1 MRRPLSCALVCALLA
16 GFGGPPALAVAAGP
30 GPSER
35 APSVDDSAADEPATA
50 LPSAPRRNVEVAR
63 VHFRRGVTL
72 YRAAAYDAALAEFT
86 RAYESAPHHR
96 VLYNLA
102 QVQAQRHDYVE
113 ALALFRRFLDE
124 GADEVPAERAD
135 PVRAE
140 MAELEQRISR
150 LRIEISIDDA
160 RLLVDGQPA
169 GDLPRDEPLLLNAGV
184 HRVSVEKVGFVS
196 TSRVLTL
203 VGGEE
208 SMVSFELTAELDI
221 DGWVIPPSPTPA
233 SPPPPPP
240 PLRIDRTALWASL
253 VTTGALAGASVTFG
267 VLTRR
272 ANATL
277 EDHLSRL
284 PVQRASIEAGRTR
297 VRTFALLTDGFGAA
311 AAAALGLSTYFF
323 FSTQTP
329 SDEPQTNN
337 GLRAQIS
344 PRLSTVTWQ
353 GAF

>member
-1 MRRPLSCALVCALLA
+1 MKRPSSCTLLCTLLA
-16 GFGGPPALAVAAGP
+16 GFMPAVAVAAEP
-30 GPSER
+30 EPSER
-35 APSVDDSAADEPATA
+35 ASTADDSATA
-50 LPSAPRRNVEVAR
+50 MPSAPGSNLEVAR

-72 YRAAAYDAALAEFT
+72 YRAGAYDAAFAEFT
-86 RAYESAPHHR
+86 RAYESAPNHR

-113 ALALFRRFLDE
+113 ALAHFRRYLDE
-124 GADEVPAERAD
+124 GAEEVPAERAEQ
-135 PVRAE
+135 VRAE

-184 HRVSVEKVGFVS
+184 HRLSVEKVGFVS

-208 SMVSFELTAELDI
+208 SVASFELAAELDI
-221 DGWVIPPSPTPA
+221 DAWIVPPSSTPTSA
-233 SPPPPPP
+233 PPPPPP
-240 PLRIDRTALWASL
+240 PRVDRTALWASL
-253 VTTGALAGASVTFG
+253 VTTGALAGAGVTFG

-277 EDHLSRL
+277 EDHLSRI
-284 PVQRASIEAGRTR
+284 PVQRASVEAGRTR

-329 SDEPQTNN
+329 SDEPRTNN

-344 PRLSTVTWQ
+344 PSLSTVTWQ

>member
-1 MRRPLSCALVCALLA
+1 MKRPSSCTLVCSLLA
-16 GFGGPPALAVAAGP
+16 CAGWLPPVAAATEP
-30 GPSER
+30 ASSEP
-35 APSVDDSAADEPATA
+35 ASSAGEPAAAAASASVRSAAG
-50 LPSAPRRNVEVAR
+50 SNVDLAS
-63 VHFRRGVTL
+63 VHFRRGVAL
-72 YRAAAYDAALAEFT
+72 YRAGAYDAAFAEFT
-86 RAYESAPHHR
+86 RAYESAPNHR

-113 ALALFRRFLDE
+113 ALALFRRYLEE
-124 GADEVPAERAD
+124 GAEEVSAERAGR
-135 PVRAE
+135 VRAE

-150 LRIEISIDDA
+150 LRIEINIDDA

-184 HRVSVEKVGFVS
+184 HRLGVEKVGFVGM
-196 TSRVLTL
+196 SRVLTL

-221 DGWVIPPSPTPA
+221 DDWAV
-233 SPPPPPP
+233 SPPPAPAPLPLAPPP
-240 PLRIDRTALWASL
+240 RVDRSALWASL

-272 ANATL
+272 ANVTL
-277 EDHLSRL
+277 EDQLSRF
-284 PVQRASIEAGRTR
+284 PVQRASVEAGRTR

-329 SDEPQTNN
+329 SDEPRTNN

>member
-1 MRRPLSCALVCALLA
+1 MKRASRCALVCTLLA
-16 GFGGPPALAVAAGP
+16 SFGWLRPVGAAEPALRELASSASVPSAAAASGA
-30 GPSER
+30 
-35 APSVDDSAADEPATA
+35 APSTA
-50 LPSAPRRNVEVAR
+50 GGNVELAR
-63 VHFRRGVTL
+63 VHFRRGVEL
-72 YRAAAYDAALAEFT
+72 YRAGAYDAAFAEFT
-86 RAYESAPHHR
+86 RAYESAPNHR

-113 ALALFRRFLDE
+113 ALALFGRYLDE
-124 GADEVPAERAD
+124 GAHEVPAERAEH
-135 PVRAE
+135 VRAE
-140 MAELEQRISR
+140 MAELGQRTSR
-150 LRIEISIDDA
+150 LHIQIDIDDA

-169 GDLPRDEPLLLNAGV
+169 GELPRDEPLLLNAGV

-196 TSRVLTL
+196 ASRVLTL
-203 VGGEE
+203 VGGEQ
-208 SMVSFELTAELDI
+208 SQVSFELAAELDI
-221 DGWVIPPSPTPA
+221 DDWTVPALPTPA
-233 SPPPPPP
+233 PAPPSPPPP
-240 PLRIDRTALWASL
+240 RADRTALWTSL

-277 EDHLSRL
+277 EDQLSRF
-284 PVQRASIEAGRTR
+284 PVQRASVEAGRNR

-323 FSTQTP
+323 LSTQTA
-329 SDEPQTNN
+329 SDEPRTNN

>member
-1 MRRPLSCALVCALLA
+1 MKRPSLCALLCA
-16 GFGGPPALAVAAGP
+16 LLGSFGWLPAVGAAEPALSEPASSASVPSAAVASGAARSTAG
-30 GPSER
+30 G
-35 APSVDDSAADEPATA
+35 
-50 LPSAPRRNVEVAR
+50 NVEIAR
-63 VHFRRGVTL
+63 VHFRRGVEL
-72 YRAAAYDAALAEFT
+72 YRAGAYDAAFAEFT
-86 RAYESAPHHR
+86 RAYESAPNHR

-113 ALALFRRFLDE
+113 ALALFGRYLDE
-124 GADEVPAERAD
+124 GVDEVPAERAEH
-135 PVRAE
+135 VRAE
-140 MAELEQRISR
+140 IAELGRRISR
-150 LRIEISIDDA
+150 LRIEIDIDDA

-169 GDLPRDEPLLLNAGV
+169 GQLPRDEPLLLNAGM
-184 HRVSVEKVGFVS
+184 HRLSVEKVGFVS
-196 TSRVLTL
+196 ASRVLTL

-208 SMVSFELTAELDI
+208 SQVSFELAAELDI
-221 DGWVIPPSPTPA
+221 DDWTLPVLPTPA
-233 SPPPPPP
+233 SAPPSAPPP
-240 PLRIDRTALWASL
+240 RVDRTALWTSL

-277 EDHLSRL
+277 EDQLSRF
-284 PVQRASIEAGRTR
+284 PVQRASVEAGRNR

-329 SDEPQTNN
+329 SDEPRTNN

-344 PRLSTVTWQ
+344 PRLSSVTWQ